1 MIVNNLKEQPMSAI
15 TGRRK
20 FLKKALGTGLVLS
33 ALPAI
38 VPASALGRG
47 AIAPSEKIAMGFIG
61 VGGMGTGHVR
71 SFLQYPDVHVRAVCD
86 VRLEHRLRAKGIVD
100 EQYGS
105 TDCDHYNDFRELLS
119 RPDIDAVLIAVPDH
133 WHALIGME
141 AALQRKDMYYEK
153 PVCRYFNEALAL
165 RDTVKRSGVIFQH
178 GTQQRSDDRFRLACE
193 LVRNGRLGKL
203 DRIIAG
209 AAGYSQIPLQ
219 PEQPVPEGFDYNFW
233 LGPAPWVPHT
243 QVRCTRHFTL
253 IYDYSL
259 GCISGAWGIHDIDIV
274 QWALDADQSGPTEVE
289 GSGAIA
295 GNGLFDTIG
304 EWQTTHLY
312 PNDVKLIFTD
322 HVSARKNLPEYKL
335 NAMGLV
341 FIGSEGWVAV
351 SRELIEAH
359 PKSILR
365 EPIGSGEIR
374 LPRSADHRRNFL
386 DAVRTRQQ
394 AMCPVD
400 IAVRSE
406 AVCQQADIAIRL
418 GRKLNW
424 DPKTERFVNDE
435 AANRMLTGVMRSPW
449 YL

>member
-1 MIVNNLKEQPMSAI
+1 
-15 TGRRK
+15 
-20 FLKKALGTGLVLS
+20 
-33 ALPAI
+33 LPSI

-47 AIAPSEKIAMGFIG
+47 SVAPSEKIAMGFIG

-71 SFLQYPDVHVRAVCD
+71 SFLQYPDVQVRAVCD
-86 VRLEHRLRAKGIVD
+86 VRLEHRLRAKEIVD
-100 EQYGS
+100 GHYG
-105 TDCDHYNDFRELLS
+105 TPDCDHYNDFRELLA

-141 AALQRKDMYYEK
+141 AARQHKDMYYEK
-153 PVCRYFNEALAL
+153 PVCRYFNEGLAL
-165 RDTVKRSGVIFQH
+165 REAVKRSGVIFQH
-178 GTQQRSDDRFRLACE
+178 GTQQRSDERFRLACE

-203 DRIIAG
+203 ERIIAG

-219 PEQPVPEGFDYNFW
+219 PEQPVPEGLDYNFW
-233 LGPAPWVPHT
+233 LGPAPVSPYT

-274 QWALDADQSGPTEVE
+274 QWALDADESGPTEVE
-289 GSGAIA
+289 GSGRIA

-304 EWQTTHLY
+304 EWQSIHRY
-312 PNDVKLIFTD
+312 PNGVQLIFTD

-335 NAMGLV
+335 NSMGLV

-351 SRELIEAH
+351 SRALIDAY
-359 PKSILR
+359 PKSLLQ
-365 EPIGSGEIR
+365 EPIGSDEIR
-374 LPRSADHRRNFL
+374 LPRSDDHRRNFL
-386 DAVRTRQQ
+386 DAVRSRQP
-394 AMCPVD
+394 ALCPVD

-406 AVCQQADIAIRL
+406 AVCQQADIAVRL
-418 GRKLNW
+418 GRKLTW
-424 DPKTERFVNDE
+424 DPQKEQFAGDE

-449 YL
+449 HI